1 MAPSTSPHQ
10 VSAPAKGFG
19 RLLVV
24 FYGIFTLSA
33 GARALYQVIRKF
45 DEAPLSISLSA
56 LSALIYLVA
65 TLALSR
71 RGQGAW
77 KVSLLAVG
85 TEMAGVLLVGI
96 FSYLQPQHFAL
107 ASVWS
112 HFGSGYGYV
121 PLVLPMIGLWWL
133 NKARPGKTA
142 HEGRS

>member
-1 MAPSTSPHQ
+1 MVRPTAQHQ
-10 VSAPAKGFG
+10 VSTPASGFG

-24 FYGIFTLSA
+24 FYGVFTLSA

-65 TLALSR
+65 TLALAR
-71 RGQGAW
+71 KGKNAW

-85 TEMAGVLLVGI
+85 TEMAGVLLVGL
-96 FSYLQPQHFAL
+96 FSYLQPQYFAL

-112 HFGSGYGYV
+112 HFGSGYGYI
-121 PLVLPMIGLWWL
+121 PLVLPMVGLWWL
-133 NKARPGKTA
+133 TRTRPATA
-142 HEGRS
+142 SPDGLS

>member
-1 MAPSTSPHQ
+1 MEQTQNKAAATKNS
-10 VSAPAKGFG
+10 GFG

-24 FYGIFTLSA
+24 IYGVFTLSA

-65 TLALSR
+65 TIALAKK
-71 RGQGAW
+71 GEGAW

-85 TEMAGVLLVGI
+85 IEMAGVLLIGV
-96 FSYLQPQHFAL
+96 FSYLQPQHFEL

-112 HFGSGYGYV
+112 HFGSGYGYI
-121 PLVLPMIGLWWL
+121 PLILPMVGLWWL
-133 NKARPGKTA
+133 NKTRPART
-142 HEGRS
+142 R

>member
-1 MAPSTSPHQ
+1 MDQTQNKAAATKNS
-10 VSAPAKGFG
+10 GFG

-24 FYGIFTLSA
+24 IYGVFTLSA

-65 TLALSR
+65 TIALAKK
-71 RGQGAW
+71 GEGAW

-85 TEMAGVLLVGI
+85 IEMAGVLLIGI
-96 FSYLQPQHFAL
+96 FSYLQPQHFEL

-112 HFGSGYGYV
+112 HFGSGYGYI
-121 PLVLPMIGLWWL
+121 PLVLPMVGLWWL
-133 NKARPGKTA
+133 NKTRPART
-142 HEGRS
+142 R

>member
-1 MAPSTSPHQ
+1 MEQTQNKAAATKNS
-10 VSAPAKGFG
+10 GFG

-24 FYGIFTLSA
+24 IYGVFTLSA

-65 TLALSR
+65 TIALAKKGER
-71 RGQGAW
+71 AW

-85 TEMAGVLLVGI
+85 IEMAGVLLIGV
-96 FSYLQPQHFAL
+96 FSYLQPQHFEL

-112 HFGSGYGYV
+112 HFGSGYGYI
-121 PLVLPMIGLWWL
+121 PLVLPVVGLWWL
-133 NKARPGKTA
+133 NKTRPART
-142 HEGRS
+142 R

>member
-1 MAPSTSPHQ
+1 MEQTQNKAAATKNS
-10 VSAPAKGFG
+10 GFG

-24 FYGIFTLSA
+24 IYGVFTLSA

-65 TLALSR
+65 TIALAKKGER
-71 RGQGAW
+71 AW

-85 TEMAGVLLVGI
+85 IEMAGVLLIGI
-96 FSYLQPQHFAL
+96 FSYLQPQHFEL

-112 HFGSGYGYV
+112 HFGSGYGYI
-121 PLVLPMIGLWWL
+121 PLVLPMVGLWWL
-133 NKARPGKTA
+133 NKTRPART
-142 HEGRS
+142 R